1 MQFSTVLSLLVLAV
15 TSAQA
20 MPVYVGM
27 MPPLSF
33 KGEAAA
39 VVDRRIPLST
49 VPLMVQAAG
58 AIGTTTSDL

>member
-1 MQFSTVLSLLVLAV
+1 MQSSTVLSLLAIAV
-15 TSAQA
+15 ASAQA

-39 VVDRRIPLST
+39 VVDRRIPPS